1 MSNSTTFPGTVTAT
15 AFSGNGSALTNL
27 PPSFDPDVDIITIG
41 NGAGTT
47 NQGATT
53 AALGVN
59 AGSNAQGVSS
69 VSIGTEAG
77 RASQG
82 TLSVAIGLK
91 AGSNAQGAR
100 SVAIGDNSAA
110 ASQGTDAVAI
120 GHDAGSNAQ
129 GEFSTAVG
137 FSAGCASQGAGSVAG
152 GNEAGRA
159 SQGGNSVA
167 IGTKAGSN
175 AQGVNSVAVGIQA
188 AKVSQGSTS
197 IAIGTNAGSN
207 AQGATSIAIG
217 NEAAKVSQGA
227 DNVAIGVK
235 AGSNAQGT
243 ISVAIGHSAASASQ
257 GSRAVAIGFVAGK
270 NGQGYQTVAIGTSA
284 GANSQGQSS
293 VAIGTDSGENAQ
305 ARDCVAIG
313 YRAGQNSQSRFSVAI
328 GYEAQKTPPGSHIRG
343 VASAYGTGAGSNQQ
357 EVNCTAIGH
366 NAGQNAQKY
375 YAQAF
380 GLICGQNSQQHS
392 AVAVGMNSGTNG
404 QGVKATALGNNA
416 GVNGQSANSICITAG
431 GDVVNGNTGTF
442 RFFVRP
448 MRSDNSGSYM
458 MYNTST
464 NEITYRSS
472 DDRLK
477 DDEKPIRNALSTIMK
492 LKPQNYEKRFSL
504 DPQSS
509 TINYESGH
517 MAQDIYYDTPE
528 LRHLVVVPDTAN
540 PTPEKPPAPSDDPRD
555 DPDYSAW
562 GSVPT
567 DFDSGGMV
575 AWLVRGVQEIV
586 KELPRSKTTVSDTW
600 GQNINSL
607 IVSANTNKHKT
618 NTIPLVTLSNVHNDK
633 SWYGV
638 VSNEIVDDTD
648 DYDTLIDI
656 KGDTKIWVV
665 DTNGSLESGDLLTTS
680 NTSPGYAVKQDDDFI
695 RSHTVAKM
703 TQDCDFTEPI
713 QRPVMR
719 KRQQLTDVTYYIKKQ
734 EAEVGYTTYKNIA
747 RPERRS
753 ITTKIVYRKPSN
765 ADLAPG
771 NRIFRDTVKNIE
783 VDEQEYDILLESQRS
798 EEYTFEIDVDSY
810 DNKSD
815 EEKVGY
821 TRFEK
826 TIYNQ
831 VLIFD
836 SKLQKTS
843 HPFEEIRQELVDV
856 LDENGQITWE
866 ETGETEPIYTLVNH
880 ATHKAALVTCKVI

>member
-1 MSNSTTFPGTVTAT
+1 MSSTNIQNFPGDVQIRGTTFIKANTTTDTA
-15 AFSGNGSALTNL
+15 GNLA
-27 PPSFDPDVDIITIG
+27 
-41 NGAGTT
+41 
-47 NQGATT
+47 
-53 AALGVN
+53 
-59 AGSNAQGVSS
+59 
-69 VSIGTEAG
+69 IGTD
-77 RASQG
+77 
-82 TLSVAIGLK
+82 

-100 SVAIGDNSAA
+100 
-110 ASQGTDAVAI
+110 AVAI
-120 GHDAGSNAQ
+120 GNTAG
-129 GEFSTAVG
+129 
-137 FSAGCASQGAGSVAG
+137 
-152 GNEAGRA
+152 
-159 SQGGNSVA
+159 
-167 IGTKAGSN
+167 
-175 AQGVNSVAVGIQA
+175 
-188 AKVSQGSTS
+188 KVSQGSDTVGVGYLS
-197 IAIGTNAGSN
+197 GSN
-207 AQGATSIAIG
+207 AQGANSVAIG
-217 NEAAKVSQGA
+217 IAAGRISQSADSVGVGPNAGCSSQGANSVAIGHDCARVSQGAKSVAIGDFSGSNSQGATSVAIGSEAGRANQSA

-243 ISVAIGHSAASASQ
+243 PSVAIGHSAACSSQ
-257 GSRAVAIGFVAGK
+257 GSRAIAIGFVAGK
-270 NGQGYQTVAIGTSA
+270 ASQGYQAIAIGTSA
-284 GANSQGQSS
+284 GGNAQGQSS
-293 VAIGTDSGENAQ
+293 IAIGLDAGEVSQ
-305 ARDCVAIG
+305 ARDAIAIG
-313 YRAGQNSQSRFSVAI
+313 YKAGSSNQSQYSVAV
-328 GYEAQKTPPGSHIRG
+328 GYEAQITAPGSHIRG
-343 VASAYGTGAGSNQQ
+343 TCTAFGGGAGSVSQ
-357 EVNCTAIGH
+357 EVACTAIGQ
-366 NAGQNAQKY
+366 NAGQNGQKY
-375 YAQAF
+375 YGQAF
-380 GLICGQNSQQHS
+380 GLSCGQSNQGHS
-392 AVAVGMNSGTNG
+392 AVAMGMNAGTNN
-404 QGVKATALGNNA
+404 QGVKAVALGNNA
-416 GVNGQSANSICITAG
+416 GVNGQSGSSVVINAG
-431 GDVVNGNTGTF
+431 STTVQGNLGGS
-442 RFFVRP
+442 RFYIRP
-448 MRSDNSGSYM
+448 LRQDNSGRYL

-464 NEITYRSS
+464 QEVTFRSS

-528 LRHLVVVPDTAN
+528 LRHLVSVPHTAN
-540 PTPEKPPAPSDDPRD
+540 PTPDKPAAPSDDPRD

-567 DFDSGGMV
+567 DFDAGGMIP
-575 AWLVRGVQEIV
+575 WLVRGVQEL
-586 KELPRSKTTVSDTW
+586 KRELPRSKTTVSDTW

-719 KRQQLTDVTYYIKKQ
+719 KRQQLTDVTYYLKKQ
-734 EAEVGYTTYKNIA
+734 EVEVGYSTYTNIA

-753 ITTKIVYRKPSN
+753 TTTKIVYRKPSTL
-765 ADLAPG
+765 DLAPG
-771 NRIFRDTVKNIE
+771 DRIFHDTVKNIE
-783 VDEQEYDILLESQRS
+783 VDEEEYDILPESQRS
-798 EEYTFEIDVDSY
+798 VEYTFEIDVDSY

-815 EEKVGY
+815 EDKVGY

-826 TIYNQ
+826 IIYNK

-880 ATHKAALVTCKVI
+880 GTHKAALVTCKVI

>member
-1 MSNSTTFPGTVTAT
+1 MSSTNIQNFPGDVQIRGTTFIKA
-15 AFSGNGSALTNL
+15 NTNTEN
-27 PPSFDPDVDIITIG
+27 VAI
-41 NGAGTT
+41 GTT
-47 NQGATT
+47 
-53 AALGVN
+53 
-59 AGSNAQGVSS
+59 AG
-69 VSIGTEAG
+69 E
-77 RASQG
+77 ASQG
-82 TLSVAIGLK
+82 TYTTAVGSA
-91 AGSNAQGAR
+91 AGSN
-100 SVAIGDNSAA
+100 
-110 ASQGTDAVAI
+110 SQGT
-120 GHDAGSNAQ
+120 
-129 GEFSTAVG
+129 
-137 FSAGCASQGAGSVAG
+137 
-152 GNEAGRA
+152 
-159 SQGGNSVA
+159 
-167 IGTKAGSN
+167 
-175 AQGVNSVAVGIQA
+175 NSVAVGRLA
-188 AKVSQGSTS
+188 GTASQGASS
-197 IAIGTNAGSN
+197 VAMGVFAGSN
-207 AQGATSIAIG
+207 SQGATSVAIG
-217 NEAAKVSQGA
+217 SEAGRANQSA

-243 ISVAIGHSAASASQ
+243 PSVAIGHSAASSSQ

-270 NGQGYQTVAIGTSA
+270 NSQGYQAIAIGTSA
-284 GANSQGQSS
+284 GATSQGTSS
-293 VAIGTDSGENAQ
+293 IAMGLDAGETSQAANAI
-305 ARDCVAIG
+305 AIG
-313 YRAGQNSQSRFSVAI
+313 YKAGSSNPSQFSVAV
-328 GYEAQKTPPGSHIRG
+328 GYEAQITAPGSHIRG
-343 VASAYGTGAGSNQQ
+343 TCTALGTGAGSVSQ
-357 EVNCTAIGH
+357 EVACTAV
-366 NAGQNAQKY
+366 GQNAGKNGQKY

-380 GLICGQNSQQHS
+380 GLSCGQSNQGHS
-392 AVAVGMNSGTNG
+392 AVAMGMNAGTNS
-404 QGVKATALGNNA
+404 QGVKAVALGNNS
-416 GVNGQSANSICITAG
+416 GVNGQSGSSVVINAG
-431 GDVVNGNTGTF
+431 SATVQGNLGSH
-442 RFFVRP
+442 RFFIRP
-448 MRSDNSGSYM
+448 LRQDNSGRYL

-464 NEITYRSS
+464 QEVTFRSS

-528 LRHLVVVPDTAN
+528 LRHLVSVPDTAN
-540 PTPEKPPAPSDDPRD
+540 PTPDKPAAPSDDPRD

-562 GSVPT
+562 GNVPT
-567 DFDSGGMV
+567 DFDAGGMIP
-575 AWLVRGVQEIV
+575 WLVRGVQEL
-586 KELPRSKTTVSDTW
+586 KRELPRSKTTVSDTW

-719 KRQQLTDVTYYIKKQ
+719 KRQQLTDVTYYLKKQ
-734 EAEVGYTTYKNIA
+734 EAEVGYSTYTNIA

-753 ITTKIVYRKPSN
+753 ITTKIVYRKPSTLE
-765 ADLAPG
+765 LAPG
-771 NRIFRDTVKNIE
+771 DRIFRDTVNNIE
-783 VDEQEYDILLESQRS
+783 VDEEEYDILPESQRS
-798 EEYTFEIDVDSY
+798 VEYTFEIDVDSY

-815 EEKVGY
+815 EDKVGY

-826 TIYNQ
+826 IIYNK

-880 ATHKAALVTCKVI
+880 GTHKAALVTCKVI

>member
-1 MSNSTTFPGTVTAT
+1 MSSTNIQNFPGDVQIRGTTFIKANSNSE
-15 AFSGNGSALTNL
+15 N
-27 PPSFDPDVDIITIG
+27 
-41 NGAGTT
+41 
-47 NQGATT
+47 
-53 AALGVN
+53 
-59 AGSNAQGVSS
+59 
-69 VSIGTEAG
+69 
-77 RASQG
+77 
-82 TLSVAIGLK
+82 
-91 AGSNAQGAR
+91 
-100 SVAIGDNSAA
+100 
-110 ASQGTDAVAI
+110 
-120 GHDAGSNAQ
+120 
-129 GEFSTAVG
+129 
-137 FSAGCASQGAGSVAG
+137 
-152 GNEAGRA
+152 
-159 SQGGNSVA
+159 VA
-167 IGTKAGSN
+167 IGTNAGVTVQGIYTTAVGSAAGQTTQGAN
-175 AQGVNSVAVGIQA
+175 AVAVGRLAGNDDQGANSVAVGRLA
-188 AKVSQGSTS
+188 GTASQGASS
-197 IAIGTNAGSN
+197 VAMGIYAGSN
-207 AQGATSIAIG
+207 AQGATSVAIG
-217 NEAAKVSQGA
+217 SEAGRVNQSA

-243 ISVAIGHSAASASQ
+243 PSVAIGHSAASSSQ
-257 GSRAVAIGFVAGK
+257 GSRAIAIGFVAGK
-270 NGQGYQTVAIGTSA
+270 NSQGYQAIAIGTSA
-284 GANSQGQSS
+284 GATSQGAQGI
-293 VAIGTDSGENAQ
+293 AIGLDAGEQSQ
-305 ARDCVAIG
+305 AADTIAIG
-313 YRAGQNSQSRFSVAI
+313 YKAGSSYQSRFSVAV
-328 GYEAQKTPPGSHIRG
+328 GYEAQLSPPGAHIRG
-343 VASAYGTGAGSNQQ
+343 TCTAFGSGAGSVAQ
-357 EVNCTAIGH
+357 EVACTAVGQ
-366 NAGQNAQKY
+366 NAGANAQKY
-375 YAQAF
+375 YGQAF
-380 GLICGQNSQQHS
+380 GLAAGENAQGHAAIALGTSCGQ
-392 AVAVGMNSGTNG
+392 NG
-404 QGVKATALGNNA
+404 QGVKALAIGNGA
-416 GVNGQSANSICITAG
+416 GQNGQSGSSIVITAG
-431 GDVVNGNTGTF
+431 TAGSVNGNLGGS
-442 RFFVRP
+442 RFYIRP
-448 MRSDNSGSYM
+448 MRQDNSGSYL

-528 LRHLVVVPDTAN
+528 LRHLVKIPDTAN
-540 PTPEKPPAPSDDPRD
+540 PTPDKPAAPSDDPRD

-567 DFDSGGMV
+567 DFDAGGMIP
-575 AWLVRGVQEIV
+575 WLVRGVQEL
-586 KELPRSKTTVSDTW
+586 KRELPRSKTTVSDTW

-719 KRQQLTDVTYYIKKQ
+719 KRQQLTDVTYYLKKQ
-734 EAEVGYTTYKNIA
+734 EAEVSYTTYTNIA
-747 RPERRS
+747 RPECRS
-753 ITTKIVYRKPSN
+753 ITTKIVYRKPSTLE
-765 ADLAPG
+765 LAPS
-771 NRIFRDTVKNIE
+771 NRIFHDTVKNIE
-783 VDEQEYDILLESQRS
+783 VDEEEYDILPESQRS
-798 EEYTFEIDVDSY
+798 VEYTFEIDEDSY
-810 DNKSD
+810 NNKSD
-815 EEKVGY
+815 EDKVGY

-826 TIYNQ
+826 IIYNK

-880 ATHKAALVTCKVI
+880 GTHKAALVTCKVI

>member
-1 MSNSTTFPGTVTAT
+1 MSSTNIQNFPGDVQIRGTTFIKA
-15 AFSGNGSALTNL
+15 NTNTEN
-27 PPSFDPDVDIITIG
+27 VAI
-41 NGAGTT
+41 GTT
-47 NQGATT
+47 
-53 AALGVN
+53 
-59 AGSNAQGVSS
+59 AG
-69 VSIGTEAG
+69 E
-77 RASQG
+77 ASQG
-82 TLSVAIGLK
+82 TYTTAVGSAAGSNSQGTNSVAVGRLAGTASQGTNSVAVGVF
-91 AGSNAQGAR
+91 AGSNAQGAS
-100 SVAIGDNSAA
+100 SVAMG
-110 ASQGTDAVAI
+110 VF
-120 GHDAGSNAQ
+120 AGSNAQ
-129 GEFSTAVG
+129 GESSVAVG
-137 FSAGCASQGAGSVAG
+137 NSV
-152 GNEAGRA
+152 GRA
-159 SQGGNSVA
+159 SQGAQSVA
-167 IGTKAGSN
+167 IGYLSGSN
-175 AQGVNSVAVGIQA
+175 S
-188 AKVSQGSTS
+188 
-197 IAIGTNAGSN
+197 
-207 AQGATSIAIG
+207 QGATSVAIG
-217 NEAAKVSQGA
+217 SEAGRANQSA

-243 ISVAIGHSAASASQ
+243 PSVAIGHSAASSSQ

-270 NGQGYQTVAIGTSA
+270 NSQGYQAIAIGTSA
-284 GANSQGQSS
+284 GATSQGTSS
-293 VAIGTDSGENAQ
+293 IAMGLDAGETSQAANAI
-305 ARDCVAIG
+305 AIG
-313 YRAGQNSQSRFSVAI
+313 YKAGSSNQSQFSVAV
-328 GYEAQKTPPGSHIRG
+328 GYEAQITAPGSHIRG
-343 VASAYGTGAGSNQQ
+343 TCTALGTGAGSVSQ
-357 EVNCTAIGH
+357 EVACTAV
-366 NAGQNAQKY
+366 GQNAGKNGQKY

-380 GLICGQNSQQHS
+380 GLSCGQSNQGHS
-392 AVAVGMNSGTNG
+392 AVAMGMNAGTNS
-404 QGVKATALGNNA
+404 QGVKAVALGNNS
-416 GVNGQSANSICITAG
+416 GVNGQSGSSVVINAG
-431 GDVVNGNTGTF
+431 SATVQGNLGSH
-442 RFFVRP
+442 RFFIRP
-448 MRSDNSGSYM
+448 LRQDNSGRYL

-464 NEITYRSS
+464 QEVTFRSS

-528 LRHLVVVPDTAN
+528 LRHLVSVPDTAN
-540 PTPEKPPAPSDDPRD
+540 PTPDKPAAPSDDPRD

-562 GSVPT
+562 GNVPT
-567 DFDSGGMV
+567 DFDAGGMIP
-575 AWLVRGVQEIV
+575 WLVRGVQEL
-586 KELPRSKTTVSDTW
+586 KRELPRSKTTVSDTW

-719 KRQQLTDVTYYIKKQ
+719 KRQQLTDVTYYLKKQ
-734 EAEVGYTTYKNIA
+734 EAEVGYSTYTNIA

-753 ITTKIVYRKPSN
+753 ITTKIVYRKPSTLE
-765 ADLAPG
+765 LAPG
-771 NRIFRDTVKNIE
+771 DRIFRDTVNNIE
-783 VDEQEYDILLESQRS
+783 VDEEEYDILPESQRS
-798 EEYTFEIDVDSY
+798 VEYTFEIDVDSY

-815 EEKVGY
+815 EDKVGY

-826 TIYNQ
+826 IIYNK

-880 ATHKAALVTCKVI
+880 GTHKAALVTCKVI